1 MMIGRRNTFRM
12 KENTGNTP
20 RLLIFVLV
28 AWLSS
33 FAILHAQGSHKSLEK
48 LWEQLDVASRYHTGL
63 SIYDPENDKPVFTYR
78 DDNFFTPGSNI
89 KILTMYAA
97 LFYLGETIPAAYY
110 QIRGDTIVV
119 WGGGDPGTFYPDI
132 KKESA
137 FVNFLKA
144 TDKKIVFS
152 DHHFRTDRFG
162 SGWAWDDHRFS
173 YQPERNAFPIY
184 GNRLWIERYQD
195 SIVIT
200 PNYFDLVLKTF
211 RGTTP
216 SASKNEWGTEY
227 EFVYNPRIA
236 RSSASIPMSL
246 YENDVRFIWQ
256 EVTGK
261 QITFKDYP
269 LVKNSSFIAES
280 RLDTLLERMMQ
291 ESDNFIAE
299 QVLLA
304 ASLAAIDSMD
314 EATIIKKT
322 LSGPLS
328 SIVDSLLWIDG
339 SGLSRYNLMTPRSA
353 TIVLDKLL
361 EEKGLDYIKKIF
373 PAGGKSGTLKW
384 SFNGEKGKPYIFAKT
399 GSMKSTYCLS
409 GYLLTKSG
417 KVLIFSWMNNHFRSE
432 PSEVRE
438 AMEKVFIYLRD
449 HY

>member
-1 MMIGRRNTFRM
+1 MKVNTL
-12 KENTGNTP
+12 KIPG
-20 RLLIFVLV
+20 LLLFVFV
-28 AWLSS
+28 TWVVT
-33 FAILHAQGSHKSLEK
+33 FPPLHSQSSHKSIEK
-48 LWEQLDVASRYHTGL
+48 LWEHLDVASKYHTGL
-63 SIYDPENDKPVFTYR
+63 SIYDPENNKPVFTYR
-78 DDNFFTPGSNI
+78 DDNFFTPGSNV

-97 LFYLGETIPAAYY
+97 LSYLGETIPAAYY
-110 QIRGDTIVV
+110 HIHGDTIVV

-132 KKESA
+132 KKESS
-137 FVNFLKA
+137 FVDFLRA
-144 TDKKIVFS
+144 TDKHIVFS

-200 PNYFDLVLKTF
+200 PSYFDLVFKAIKGSVPNAT
-211 RGTTP
+211 R
-216 SASKNEWGTEY
+216 NEWGTEY
-227 EFVYNPRIA
+227 VFVYNPRLA
-236 RSSASIPMSL
+236 RSSATIPLSL

-256 EVTGK
+256 EATGK

-269 LVKNSSFIAES
+269 IVKNASFIAES
-280 RLDTLLERMMQ
+280 NRDTLLHRMMQ
-291 ESDNFIAE
+291 ESDNFIGE
-299 QVLLA
+299 QLLLA
-304 ASLAAIDSMD
+304 SSLAAIDSMD

-322 LSGPLS
+322 LAGPLA
-328 SIVDSLLWIDG
+328 SITDSILWIDG
-339 SGLSRYNLMTPRSA
+339 SGLSRYNLMTPRAA
-353 TIVLDKLL
+353 TIVLNKILN
-361 EEKGLDYIKKIF
+361 EKGLDYVKAIF

-384 SFNGEKGKPYIFAKT
+384 SFGGEKDKPYIFAKT

-417 KVLIFSWMNNHFRSE
+417 KVLIFSWMNNHFRSQ

-438 AMEKVFIYLRD
+438 AMEKVFVYLRD